1 MIPLEKSVPVFSTF
15 FRVSCAMSAHE
26 ERYLPTP
33 CTWIGLARRG
43 CAGDVISNWH
53 TLPNHRRPSSWVFG
67 TLGRCDVSCSISQTA
82 RRQDPNTGDLC
93 SAELVRSGR
102 PLEDVCLPLH
112 ARFAV
117 SHAAAGSCRRQ
128 GR

>member
-1 MIPLEKSVPVFSTF
+1 MIPLEESVPVFSTF

-67 TLGRCDVSCSISQTA
+67 TLGALRCQLLDFSDSAPSGSKHRGPMFCQTGTI
-82 RRQDPNTGDLC
+82 RK
-93 SAELVRSGR
+93 
-102 PLEDVCLPLH
+102 
-112 ARFAV
+112 
-117 SHAAAGSCRRQ
+117 AA
-128 GR
+128 